1 MAFIYIVS
9 LQCHILK
16 HQIKGVC
23 SIQKTVYGN
32 MEGLHPYQCSWGDN
46 VDRHEPK
53 GEDKPLTSRRK
64 YAFV

>member
-1 MAFIYIVS
+1 MAIWKD
-9 LQCHILK
+9 LRR
-16 HQIKGVC
+16 
-23 SIQKTVYGN
+23 
-32 MEGLHPYQCSWGDN
+32 LHPYQCSWGDN

>member
-1 MAFIYIVS
+1 M
-9 LQCHILK
+9 
-16 HQIKGVC
+16 KGVC

-46 VDRHEPK
+46 VDRHEHK